1 MSDLPQ
7 TGWAF
12 AQGLRARV
20 PVEQQS
26 MLRTTKPSLYLWRMN
41 VLRTETP
48 KQGIAIVGCGNMG
61 LTYARSFRQYGLC
74 SAEQLWLVEKSAEQ
88 RAQTELSQLGQVL
101 LGPGQP
107 LSHCQIIVLA
117 VKPQDFSALVPDLLP
132 YLQPDQVLLSIM
144 AGITMARIS
153 EQLRHGLVVRA
164 MPNLPARIGMGMT
177 AFTALAAV
185 DRKHLHLAEM
195 LLNTTGRAVYLEDES
210 LLDAVTAVSGS
221 GPAYFFYFV
230 QQMVQAAVDM
240 GIDEPT
246 ARVLVKQT
254 MLGSYHLLNQSE
266 DSPASLIRSVS
277 SRGGTTEAAFRF
289 FEAGQ
294 LGEVLQGGL
303 QRAADRARELSQGS

>member
-1 MSDLPQ
+1 
-7 TGWAF
+7 
-12 AQGLRARV
+12 
-20 PVEQQS
+20 
-26 MLRTTKPSLYLWRMN
+26 MN

-48 KQGIAIVGCGNMG
+48 KQGIAIIGCGNMG

-74 SAEQLWLVEKSAEQ
+74 TVEQLLLVEKSAEQ
-88 RAQTELSQLGQVL
+88 RAQPELTQLGQVL
-101 LGPGQP
+101 HGAGQP
-107 LSHCQIIVLA
+107 LQQCQIIVLA
-117 VKPQDFSALVPDLLP
+117 VKPQDFATLVPDLSP
-132 YLQPDQVLLSIM
+132 FLQPDQVLLSIM

-153 EQLRHGLVVRA
+153 EELQHALVVRA

-177 AFTALAAV
+177 AFTALPAV

-195 LLNTTGRAVYLEDES
+195 LLNTTGRAVYLEEES

-221 GPAYFFYFV
+221 GPAYFFFFV

-240 GIDEPT
+240 GLDEPT

-266 DSPASLIRSVS
+266 ESPAALIRSVS

-289 FEAGQ
+289 FEAGH
-294 LGEVLQGGL
+294 LGEVLRGGL
-303 QRAADRARELSQGS
+303 QRAEERARELSQGG